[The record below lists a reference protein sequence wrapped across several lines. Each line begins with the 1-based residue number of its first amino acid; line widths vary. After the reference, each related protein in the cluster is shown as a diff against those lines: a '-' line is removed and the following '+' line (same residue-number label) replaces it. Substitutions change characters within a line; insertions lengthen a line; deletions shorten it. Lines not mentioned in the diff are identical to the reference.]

1 MKNRLTI
8 KSRLFFAI
16 AAILVSSYTILFFLS
31 IFSIQ
36 RFNDEEIT
44 KDLENSLRFTK
55 NQFNA
60 RPEMVSEALKL
71 PASAHN
77 IQRLFLHHDSE
88 GLREAVKRWKESLEF
103 IEMLTLVDSELNV
116 IVRSNGKKG
125 SNPFLKGSLIKGLL
139 DRREP
144 FITTELLSHEQYCE
158 EVSSDVC
165 QTLPGDKEVMVQL
178 VIVPVADA
186 AGNLLGLIVAGDDI
200 NRDTHLPYQQLK
212 VFGKSA
218 EMFITQFGE
227 PIASTMSIS
236 GPFASSLQPDV
247 LQSLKNG
254 FSFSG
259 KTLLH
264 ESEYEMIAEPIH
276 NYKGD
281 FIGSIAVALERSKF
295 SSIQNENIRNLFI
308 CAALSISGIF
318 ILSYIFAWKF
328 TAPIRRFSDAVKS
341 IEARDYSAKLQESDG
356 MEFKALAEAFNRMT
370 AVLSERDSIIVD
382 QNREL
387 TELNKELE
395 SVVTERAHQLE
406 AESVLQKAIV
416 KSLADGLVVT
426 DSNHA
431 IIQLNPAAERLL
443 GKKAARMVGKPILNL
458 CDELGLDELKALIGR
473 CSESGS
479 EDVEV
484 IVKDNGHKSLK
495 FTVTGL
501 KYDEKTNSG
510 LLIGIRDVTADGE
523 VDRLKS
529 GFIAKISHELK
540 TPLTSMKGS
549 LEFILKK
556 GKWLTGVE
564 REMLGVCHRNTE
576 RLISQ
581 VSSILE
587 LSRIEAG
594 QISISLRPIQIGE
607 IALYAIEEIKGAALT
622 KNISLVNEV
631 GVDLPKVFGDYAR
644 LGRVLSNLLS
654 NAVKFAPAESVVH
667 IFATINGGFLAL
679 SVADSGKTI
688 PEEEKE
694 SLFSR
699 FRQVCRLEEAEF
711 SGSGLG
717 LAISKE
723 IITRHGGSIYHS
735 PGASGGNVFTFTV
748 PLYGEQDVKG

>member
-1 MKNRLTI
+1 MKSRLTI

-44 KDLENSLRFTK
+44 KDLENSLLFTK
-55 NQFNA
+55 SQFHA

-71 PASAHN
+71 PVSDRN
-77 IQRLFLHHDSE
+77 IQRLFSRHDSE
-88 GLREAVKRWKESLEF
+88 GLREAVTRWKESLEF
-103 IEMLTLVDSELNV
+103 IEMFTLVDSELNV
-116 IVRSNGKKG
+116 LVRSNGKNG
-125 SNPFLKGSLIKGLL
+125 PNSFLKGSLLESLL

-144 FITTELLSHEQYCE
+144 FITTELISQQKYCE

-165 QTLPGDKEVMVQL
+165 QALSGDKDVMVQL
-178 VIVPVADA
+178 VIVPVADTV
-186 AGNLLGLIVAGDDI
+186 GNLLGFVVAGDDV
-200 NRDTHLPYQQLK
+200 NRDRHLPYQQLK
-212 VFGKSA
+212 VSGKSV
-218 EMFITQFGE
+218 EMLITQFGE

-236 GPFASSLQPDV
+236 GLFVSSLQHDV

-264 ESEYEMIAEPIH
+264 EKEYDMIAEPIH

-281 FIGSIAVALERSKF
+281 FIGSIAVALEKSRF
-295 SSIQNENIRNLFI
+295 SSIQNENFRNLFI
-308 CAALSISGIF
+308 CAVISISGIF
-318 ILSYIFAWKF
+318 LLSYIIAWKF

-341 IEARDYSAKLQESDG
+341 IEAGDYSAKLQENDG
-356 MEFKALAEAFNRMT
+356 AEFKVLAEAFNRMT
-370 AVLSERDSIIVD
+370 AVLSERDSIIVN
-382 QNREL
+382 QNKEL
-387 TELNKELE
+387 TQLNEELE
-395 SVVTERAHQLE
+395 SVVAERAQQLE
-406 AESVLQKAIV
+406 AESGLQKAIV

-426 DSNHA
+426 DRSQV
-431 IIQLNPAAERLL
+431 IIQLNPSAERLL
-443 GKKAARMVGKPILNL
+443 GKKAAKMVGKPVFCL
-458 CDELGLDELKALIGR
+458 CDEFGLDELKALIGR

-479 EDVEV
+479 EDGDA
-484 IVKDNGHKSLK
+484 IVSDNGQKSLK

-501 KYDEKTNSG
+501 KYEEKINSG

-594 QISISLRPIQIGE
+594 QISILLRPVQIGE
-607 IALYAIEEIKGAALT
+607 VALYAIEEIKGAALS

-631 GVDLPKVFGDYAR
+631 GVDLPKVSGDYVR

-654 NAVKFAPAESVVH
+654 NAIKFAPADSVVH
-667 IFATINGGFLAL
+667 LFAAVNGGFLAL

-688 PEEEKE
+688 PEEEKAT
-694 SLFSR
+694 LFSR
-699 FRQVCRLEEAEF
+699 FHQVGRPEEAES

-723 IITRHGGSIYHS
+723 IIARHGGSIYHS
-735 PGASGGNVFTFTV
+735 SGASGGNVFTFTV